1 MAISVSG
8 SAAARP
14 GEIVQHHRVFRIGAR
29 PVLDE
34 KGDSAGGLGAKRGFD
49 IDWKTDLGLGIVV
62 IIDLGGR
69 AVRHGWAPAE

>member
-34 KGDSAGGLGAKRGFD
+34 KGNGAGGLGAKRGFD
-49 IDWKTDLGLGIVV
+49 IDWKTLDIDVAIGLGR
-62 IIDLGGR
+62 R